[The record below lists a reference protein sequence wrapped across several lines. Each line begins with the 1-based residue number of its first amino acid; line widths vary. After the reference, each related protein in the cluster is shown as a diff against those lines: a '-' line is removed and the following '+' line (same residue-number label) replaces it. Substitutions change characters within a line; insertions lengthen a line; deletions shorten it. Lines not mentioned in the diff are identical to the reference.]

1 MMLSDNKGESVKQ
14 DDFHYIG
21 GSLEQSLAGKTKL
34 DLKVLAREAWS
45 LSQNAK
51 GPLLQGAIIILVLG
65 LILISGLQ
73 HIFAIDDWTMASP
86 RVRLILQVCMTIL
99 TAPFVAAMLMI
110 GISHSV
116 GEKPT
121 FSLVISKVLSS
132 ALVVLLALLVSV
144 LVDLGFALFLLPG
157 LYLGLATG
165 FSMMLYIEKRLP
177 PSQAIL
183 QSIKVFNRYW
193 LPLSVFYVIIFVL
206 FLLGMFTFGLAY
218 IWIIPFYF
226 NFKGVLYRELF
237 GIKVR
242 LVQVQSNGAQGDS
255 IFHA

>member
-1 MMLSDNKGESVKQ
+1 MKQ
-14 DDFHYIG
+14 NEYHTIG
-21 GSLEQSLAGKTKL
+21 GSIEQSLQGKVKIDLASLAKESWALTK
-34 DLKVLAREAWS
+34 
-45 LSQNAK
+45 NAK
-51 GPLLQGAIIILVLG
+51 SGLLQGAMIIVLLG
-65 LILISGLQ
+65 LLLISGLQ
-73 HIFAIDDWTMASP
+73 HWFNVEDWATASP
-86 RVRLILQVCMTIL
+86 KVRLILQISLTIL
-99 TAPFVAAMLMI
+99 TAPFIAAMLMI

-121 FSLVISKVLSS
+121 FSLVLKKVINS
-132 ALVVLLALLVSV
+132 ALVILLALLVSV

-157 LYLGLATG
+157 IYLGLATG
-165 FSMMLYIEKRLP
+165 FAMMLYIEKQLA

-193 LPLSVFYVIIFVL
+193 PQLSLFYVAIFIL
-206 FLLGMFTFGLAY
+206 FALGMFTFGFAY

-237 GIKVR
+237 GIKVM
-242 LVQVQSNGAQGDS
+242 LVKADEHNNQGDS

>member
-1 MMLSDNKGESVKQ
+1 MKQ
-14 DDFHYIG
+14 NEYHNIG
-21 GSLEQSLAGKTKL
+21 GSIEESLQGKVKIEL
-34 DLKVLAREAWS
+34 SVLAKEAWI
-45 LSQNAK
+45 LTQTAK
-51 GPLLQGAIIILVLG
+51 SGLLQGAMIIVLLG
-65 LILISGLQ
+65 LLLVSGVQ
-73 HIFAIDDWTMASP
+73 HWFNVEDWASAP
-86 RVRLILQVCMTIL
+86 PKVRLILQISLTIL

-121 FSLVISKVLSS
+121 FSLVLKKVINS
-132 ALVVLLALLVSV
+132 ALVILLALLVSV

-157 LYLGLATG
+157 IYLGFATG
-165 FSMMLYIEKRLP
+165 FSMMLYIEKQLA

-193 LPLSVFYVIIFVL
+193 LQLGVFYVATFVL
-206 FLLGMFTFGLAY
+206 FLLGMFTFGFAY

-237 GIKVR
+237 GIKVK
-242 LVQVQSNGAQGDS
+242 LIAANSAENQGDS

>member
-1 MMLSDNKGESVKQ
+1 MKEDE
-14 DDFHYIG
+14 FHNLG
-21 GSLEQSLAGKTKL
+21 GSIEQSLQGNTKL
-34 DLKVLAREAWS
+34 DLKALAKEAWM
-45 LSQNAK
+45 LTQQAK
-51 GPLLQGAIIILVLG
+51 SGLLQGAMIIVLLG
-65 LILISGLQ
+65 LLLISGLQ
-73 HIFAIDDWTMASP
+73 HFFEVEDWATAP
-86 RVRLILQVCMTIL
+86 PKVRLILQVSLTII

-121 FSLVISKVLSS
+121 FSLVLKKVINS
-132 ALVVLLALLVSV
+132 ALVILLALLVSV

-157 LYLGLATG
+157 IYLGLATG
-165 FSMMLYIEKRLP
+165 FAMMLYIEKQLP

-193 LPLSVFYVIIFVL
+193 PQLSLFYVITILL
-206 FLLGMFTFGLAY
+206 FTLGMFTFGFAY

-237 GIKVR
+237 GIKIKMVKADS
-242 LVQVQSNGAQGDS
+242 LNNQGDS

>member
-1 MMLSDNKGESVKQ
+1 MKQ
-14 DDFHYIG
+14 DDFHNIG
-21 GSLEQSLAGKTKL
+21 GSLEQSLEGKTKI
-34 DLKVLAREAWS
+34 DLKALGQEAWS
-45 LSQNAK
+45 LTQTAK
-51 GPLLQGAIIILVLG
+51 GPLLQGAIIILLLG

-73 HIFAIDDWTMASP
+73 HLFAIEDWTVASP
-86 RVRLILQVCMTIL
+86 RARLILQVCLTVL

-116 GEKPT
+116 GEKPAL
-121 FSLVISKVLSS
+121 SLVVTKVINS
-132 ALVVLLALLVSV
+132 AVVILLALLVSV
-144 LVDLGFALFLLPG
+144 LIDLGFALFLLPG
-157 LYLGLATG
+157 IYLGLATG
-165 FSMMLYIEKRLP
+165 FSMMLYIEKRVA

-193 LPLSVFYVIIFVL
+193 LPLTVFYLVVFLL
-206 FLLGMFTFGLAY
+206 FFLGMFTFGLAY

-242 LVQVQSNGAQGDS
+242 LVPVQPDGPQGDS